1 MRFTGK
7 TAIVTGAGQ
16 GIGRAIALGLAKEGA
31 DIVVNDINLELAH
44 KVADEIK
51 VAGRRALAIKADVS
65 NSAEVSQMVKE
76 TIDNFKK
83 VDILVNNAGIDKV
96 MPAEEMTEDVWDAQV
111 NTNLKGPFLCSQAV
125 GRQMIKQKQ
134 GKIINIASLS
144 GHYGSHGQA
153 AYCASKAGVILLTM
167 VLAVEWAKY
176 NINVNAVSPGITRT
190 ALIEKLEK
198 ESPKFVEGRLKRI
211 PIRRFIEPEEIASVA
226 LFLASSESDA
236 ITGEDIVVDGGVNA
250 LNALV
255 PSPEE

>member
-44 KVADEIK
+44 KVADEIE
-51 VAGRRALAIKADVS
+51 VTGRRALAIKADVS